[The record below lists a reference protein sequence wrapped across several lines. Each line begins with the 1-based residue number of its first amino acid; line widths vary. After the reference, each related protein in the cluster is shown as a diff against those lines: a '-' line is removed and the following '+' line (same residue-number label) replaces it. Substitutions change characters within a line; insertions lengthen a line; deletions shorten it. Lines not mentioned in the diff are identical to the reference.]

1 MTALFDQHARD
12 VIEGA
17 LDRTLFVEAGAG
29 TGKTRSLVARAVNL
43 FASGVDIRRVAAIT
57 FTEAAAAELRERIRA
72 ELEREAATADDE
84 LRRQRCG
91 AAVAAFDEATIT
103 TLHGFAQRLLAEFP
117 LEAGLPPTFEVLDDI
132 QASLAFDDRWRGFV
146 DACFADTALERP
158 IVVLAAVGLG
168 MRQVERL
175 VRLVH
180 ADWDRLGAHE
190 IRAEPVPAADAGPVV
205 FALDAVLARRGDC
218 RVAGDLLLAHLD
230 SLAVYRDRLAAA
242 GDELEAL
249 ELLWSRPGFTF
260 SKGKRDSWVRE
271 GKAEVQALLADAER
285 AAQAAVERVLGA
297 AIRGLLRAAL
307 DFVRASVAERRAEGR
322 LEFHDLLVLARD
334 VLRGDRTVRR
344 ALHDRYQVVL
354 IDEFQDTDPLQ
365 IEIAALVVTD
375 DDDVAGRPASALR
388 IPDGR
393 LFMVGDPKQSI
404 YRFRRADIALYHQIR
419 DALGDRVS
427 LTQNH
432 RSRPGIL
439 AFANAVF
446 RDLMLGDGVLQAEF
460 AALDAVRSPC
470 SATPVPVVVL
480 GDAVPTDD
488 LTALRRT
495 EAQEIASLIR
505 RAVDEQWPVGV
516 DPEDDSA
523 GTRPA
528 CLADIAVLLPTRQ
541 TLPFLEHALEDA
553 GVPARLESQSLV
565 FATAEVQELLA
576 ILAAIDDPTDEIAI
590 VAALRSPGF
599 GCRDD
604 RLAEYALA
612 GGRWDYRATPPNLP
626 ARHPVVAGLAAL
638 RELHNCRWWESVSE
652 TVERVIRERRLLE
665 LAVPLTR
672 PRDHWRRLRFV
683 GETARAFVDGGGN
696 SLRAFVAWLRQ
707 QVEEEARIVEVAVP
721 EYDDDAV
728 RILTVHGAK
737 GLEFPITVLAGLGVV
752 EQLRPPNLLWGADG
766 PEYRFARDRL
776 ESSGYAE
783 LRDHARAAEEAEI
796 TRLLYVA
803 MTRARDHLIVSLW
816 CPANKTSAAKRLLPH
831 VRAAA
836 ALWRA
841 ETPLP
846 LPRAAVDTD
855 DSTDDSVTTDTEREH
870 WIATRA
876 ARVAAARRAPTVAAT
891 ALAHDAD
898 GEVVEVVDDE
908 RPPWRR
914 GRAASAVGRAV
925 HAVLQT
931 VDLRTGDGLA
941 ATARAQ
947 ALAEGVVEREGDIR
961 ALASSALQSPIVR
974 DAVDNAWRY
983 WREVPV
989 GVEIDGVLV
998 EGFIDLLVETPDGL
1012 VVVDYKT
1019 DHVSDALIDAR
1030 LATYRLQG
1038 AAYALALETI
1048 LGKPVARVVFLF
1060 VRHGEAVER
1069 AITDLTLACADAR
1082 QRIAAVTA

>member
-91 AAVAAFDEATIT
+91 AAVAAFD
-103 TLHGFAQRLLAEFP
+103 
-117 LEAGLPPTFEVLDDI
+117 AG
-132 QASLAFDDRWRGFV
+132 QS
-146 DACFADTALERP
+146 
-158 IVVLAAVGLG
+158 
-168 MRQVERL
+168 
-175 VRLVH
+175 
-180 ADWDRLGAHE
+180 
-190 IRAEPVPAADAGPVV
+190 V
-205 FALDAVLARRGDC
+205 FSVDAVLARRGGC
-218 RVAGDLLLAHLD
+218 RVAGGLLLAHLD
-230 SLAVYRDRLAAA
+230 SRAVYRDRLAAA

-505 RAVDEQWPVGV
+505 RAVDEPTPVRV
-516 DPEDDSA
+516 
-523 GTRPA
+523 
-528 CLADIAVLLPTRQ
+528 
-541 TLPFLEHALEDA
+541 
-553 GVPARLESQSLV
+553 
-565 FATAEVQELLA
+565 
-576 ILAAIDDPTDEIAI
+576 
-590 VAALRSPGF
+590 
-599 GCRDD
+599 
-604 RLAEYALA
+604 
-612 GGRWDYRATPPNLP
+612 
-626 ARHPVVAGLAAL
+626 HP
-638 RELHNCRWWESVSE
+638 
-652 TVERVIRERRLLE
+652 
-665 LAVPLTR
+665 
-672 PRDHWRRLRFV
+672 
-683 GETARAFVDGGGN
+683 
-696 SLRAFVAWLRQ
+696 
-707 QVEEEARIVEVAVP
+707 
-721 EYDDDAV
+721 
-728 RILTVHGAK
+728 
-737 GLEFPITVLAGLGVV
+737 
-752 EQLRPPNLLWGADG
+752 
-766 PEYRFARDRL
+766 
-776 ESSGYAE
+776 
-783 LRDHARAAEEAEI
+783 
-796 TRLLYVA
+796 
-803 MTRARDHLIVSLW
+803 
-816 CPANKTSAAKRLLPH
+816 
-831 VRAAA
+831 
-836 ALWRA
+836 
-841 ETPLP
+841 
-846 LPRAAVDTD
+846 
-855 DSTDDSVTTDTEREH
+855 
-870 WIATRA
+870 
-876 ARVAAARRAPTVAAT
+876 
-891 ALAHDAD
+891 
-898 GEVVEVVDDE
+898 
-908 RPPWRR
+908 
-914 GRAASAVGRAV
+914 
-925 HAVLQT
+925 
-931 VDLRTGDGLA
+931 
-941 ATARAQ
+941 
-947 ALAEGVVEREGDIR
+947 
-961 ALASSALQSPIVR
+961 
-974 DAVDNAWRY
+974 
-983 WREVPV
+983 
-989 GVEIDGVLV
+989 
-998 EGFIDLLVETPDGL
+998 
-1012 VVVDYKT
+1012 
-1019 DHVSDALIDAR
+1019 
-1030 LATYRLQG
+1030 
-1038 AAYALALETI
+1038 
-1048 LGKPVARVVFLF
+1048 
-1060 VRHGEAVER
+1060 
-1069 AITDLTLACADAR
+1069 
-1082 QRIAAVTA
+1082 